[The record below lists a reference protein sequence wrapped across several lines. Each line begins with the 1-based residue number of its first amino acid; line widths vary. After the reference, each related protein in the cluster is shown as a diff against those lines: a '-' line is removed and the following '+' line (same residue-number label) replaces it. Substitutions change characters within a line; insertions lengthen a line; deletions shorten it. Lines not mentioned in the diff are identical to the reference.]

1 MYAKGKS
8 DVSGIAIIQINWLL
22 LAMLEQFQK
31 HVQNHFPFL
40 EGKKI
45 LLAVSGGMD
54 SMVMCQ
60 LFQQT
65 GFQVALAHCNFQLR
79 GIESFEDQQFVE
91 NYCNQHQ
98 VPYYST
104 IFDTNAFAEDYQ
116 LSIQMA
122 ARELRYNWFYELLDQ
137 EAYDYV
143 ATAHHANDNLETF
156 LINLSRGTGLD
167 GLVGIPAIN
176 ERIIR
181 PLLPF
186 GREEIEIYAK
196 SNSILW
202 REDSSNAETK
212 YLRNKI
218 RHDLIPVLKEIN
230 PDLLS
235 TFEKT
240 QSYLREAQQ
249 MVEDASILIYQQVA
263 SEVESDIHFDVK
275 KLQQLPNYNSYLHR
289 WLTEFGFS
297 DWTTIYDFVASQT
310 GKQVFSKTHRLLK
323 DRNTL
328 ILSPIAEQDQVTY
341 FIEKGQKDVKVP
353 LIMTLSKVTDISTS
367 SNSSIFVDEDK
378 LTFPLQLR
386 KWQEGDR
393 FQPFGMGGQSKKV
406 SKLLKD
412 EKLSLFDK
420 EAVWLLCSNN
430 LIVWV
435 IGIRADER
443 FKIADSTKNSI
454 HISVQQ

>member
-1 MYAKGKS
+1 MRK
-8 DVSGIAIIQINWLL
+8 
-22 LAMLEQFQK
+22 QFQK
-31 HVQNHFPFL
+31 HLQNYFSFL
-40 EGKKI
+40 DGKRI
-45 LLAVSGGMD
+45 LLAVSGGLD
-54 SMVMCQ
+54 SMVMCH

-65 GFQVALAHCNFQLR
+65 EFRVGVAHCNFQLR
-79 GIESFEDQQFVE
+79 GIESFEDQKFVE
-91 NYCNQHQ
+91 DYCSKHQ
-98 VPYYST
+98 VPFYST

-122 ARELRYNWFYELLDQ
+122 ARELRYNWFYELIDE
-137 EAYDYV
+137 EAFDYV
-143 ATAHHANDNLETF
+143 ATAHHADDNLETF
-156 LINLSRGTGLD
+156 IINLSRGTGLD
-167 GLVGIPAIN
+167 GLAGIPAIN
-176 ERIIR
+176 EKIIR

-186 GREEIEIYAK
+186 GRADIEAYAK
-196 SNSILW
+196 ENKVLW
-202 REDSSNAETK
+202 REDSSNSTTK

-218 RHDLIPVLKEIN
+218 RQDLIPVLKEIN
-230 PDLLS
+230 PDFLS
-235 TFEKT
+235 TFDKT

-263 SEVESDIHFDVK
+263 REVESAIHFDLE
-275 KLQQLPNYNSYLHR
+275 KLQQLPNYHSYLHQ
-289 WLTEFGFS
+289 WLREFGFS
-297 DWTTIYDFVASQT
+297 DWTAIYDFVDSPT

-328 ILSPIAEQDQVTY
+328 ILSPIPEQNEATY
-341 FIEKGQKDVKVP
+341 FIEKDQKDVKVP
-353 LIMTLSKVTDISTS
+353 LIMTLCKVTDISTS

-393 FQPFGMGGQSKKV
+393 FHPFGMGGQSKKV

-420 EAVWLLCSNN
+420 EAVWLLCSDNQ
-430 LIVWV
+430 IVWV

-443 FKIADSTKNSI
+443 FKIEDSTKNSI

>member
-1 MYAKGKS
+1 
-8 DVSGIAIIQINWLL
+8 
-22 LAMLEQFQK
+22 MLEQFTK
-31 HVQNHFPFL
+31 HLQNHFSFL
-40 EGKKI
+40 DGKKI
-45 LLAVSGGMD
+45 LLAVSGGID
-54 SMVMCQ
+54 SMVMCH

-65 GFQVALAHCNFQLR
+65 AFRVAVAHCNFQLR
-79 GIESFEDQQFVE
+79 GIESFEDQKFVE
-91 NYCNQHQ
+91 DYCNKHH
-98 VPYYST
+98 VPFYST
-104 IFDTNAFAEDYQ
+104 IFDTNSFADDYH

-143 ATAHHANDNLETF
+143 ATAHHADDNLETF
-156 LINLSRGTGLD
+156 IINLSRGTGLD
-167 GLVGIPAIN
+167 GLAGIPAIN

-186 GREEIEIYAK
+186 GREEIEAYAK
-196 SNSILW
+196 KNSIIW
-202 REDSSNAETK
+202 REDSSNAATK

-218 RHDLIPVLKEIN
+218 RHDLIPVLKEIS
-230 PDLLS
+230 PDFLS

-240 QSYLREAQQ
+240 QSYLRESQQ

-263 SEVESDIHFDVK
+263 REVESAIHFDLK
-275 KLQQLPNYNSYLHR
+275 KLQQLPNYHSYLHQ
-289 WLTEFGFS
+289 WLKEFGFS
-297 DWTTIYDFVASQT
+297 DWSTIYELADSQT
-310 GKQVFSKTHRLLK
+310 GKQVFSQSHRLLK

-328 ILSPIAEQDQVTY
+328 ILGTIAEQDEATY

-353 LIMTLSKVTDISTS
+353 LIMTLCKVTDISTS

-393 FQPFGMGGQSKKV
+393 FQPLGMGAQSKKV

-430 LIVWV
+430 QIVWV

-443 FKIADSTKNSI
+443 FKIEKSTKNSI